1 MTVAEAQASGGIGK
15 YLVIYICILG
25 IAGLQFVVA
34 YQNID
39 TSQMLLRMLSLAIL
53 EAALA
58 VLFFMHMATEK
69 RGFMVF
75 VAVIT
80 FFVLATLNY
89 GWTDSSRMLNG
100 VPYSPSTTQSVPAA
114 TTTPAP

>member
-1 MTVAEAQASGGIGK
+1 MTVAEAQKSGGIGK
-15 YLVIYICILG
+15 YLIIYLCILG
-25 IAGLQFVVA
+25 IAALQFVVA

-58 VLFFMHMATEK
+58 VMFFMHLYTEK
-69 RGFMVF
+69 RSFLIF

-80 FFVLATLNY
+80 IFVLATLNY
-89 GWTDSSRMLNG
+89 GWTDSTRMLTGAPNT
-100 VPYSPSTTQSVPAA
+100 PNTTQIAAPAPAA
-114 TTTPAP
+114 P